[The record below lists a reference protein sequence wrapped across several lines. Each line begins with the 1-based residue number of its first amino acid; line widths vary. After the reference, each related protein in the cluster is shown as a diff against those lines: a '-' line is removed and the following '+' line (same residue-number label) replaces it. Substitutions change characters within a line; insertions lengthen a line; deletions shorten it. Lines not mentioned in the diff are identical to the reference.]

1 MILDALERLLHK
13 TPLRDLNVELI
24 AEAAGITRT
33 RFYFYYK
40 SKQEAY
46 AGLLERCA
54 ASAFS
59 FVHAN
64 GTWFAREP
72 DQRPRDAL
80 IETLQLNGAAWKKYR
95 YVLREAA
102 DLWNALPEVQRI
114 WIGAMNSRVEI
125 CARTIERE
133 RELGVAPPGPAADL
147 IARSLVWA
155 GERQQF
161 LHAIG
166 ALGALT
172 QDELSEATLGVWMRA
187 IYMSDDPEP
196 TPLPDTRKRRS
207 ASPVR

>member
-46 AGLLERCA
+46 AALLEQCA
-54 ASAFS
+54 ANAFS
-59 FVHAN
+59 FVHAG

-72 DQRPRDAL
+72 EQRPRDAL
-80 IETLQLNGAAWKKYR
+80 AVTLQLNAAAWKKYR

-102 DLWNALPEVQRI
+102 DLWNALPDVQRI

-125 CARTIERE
+125 CAQTIERE
-133 RELGVAPPGPAADL
+133 RKLGVAPPGPPADL

-166 ALGALT
+166 ALGAPT
-172 QDELSEATLGVWMRA
+172 QEELSEATLVIWMRA
-187 IYMSDDPEP
+187 IYMTDDPEP
-196 TPLPDTRKRRS
+196 M
-207 ASPVR
+207 ASGARL